1 MGEEKYLE
9 RYGLVPKFKAGYH
22 IGKVITGEI
31 GDIKKEIVFHGDTV
45 NTAARIRS
53 ECKLQNKNLLLSGEL
68 LDKLINKEHLSPER
82 IGKIKLR
89 GKEEEVELFSILE
102 AA

>member
-1 MGEEKYLE
+1 
-9 RYGLVPKFKAGYH
+9 LVGDFFNCNCSFWGY
-22 IGKVITGEI
+22 
-31 GDIKKEIVFHGDTV
+31 TV

-53 ECKLQNKNLLLSGEL
+53 ECKQLNKSLLLSGNL
-68 LDKLINKEHLSPER
+68 LSKLNNREHLSPER

-89 GKEEEVELFSILE
+89 GKKEEVELFSILE

>member
-1 MGEEKYLE
+1 MQEL
-9 RYGLVPKFKAGYH
+9 
-22 IGKVITGEI
+22 
-31 GDIKKEIVFHGDTV
+31 GDIKKEIVFHDDTV

-53 ECKLQNKNLLLSGEL
+53 ECKHLNKNLLLSGVPL
-68 LDKLINKEHLSPER
+68 SKLNNINYLSPER

-89 GKEEEVELFSILE
+89 GKEEEIELYSILE